1 MAKGPK
7 YGEFDFPSDFGFNGS
22 SGKTIVKGY
31 ARGGS
36 KKQAKV
42 EKVMHEFGKGEL
54 HSGKNGP
61 VVKNPKQA
69 IAIALSEA
77 RGGKKMAMA
86 NGGQVPP
93 GRGMRRG
100 RPMPEQ
106 GETSEGATMMK
117 PRQMPA
123 QGALARVA
131 GPAGPASMAKTR
143 MERPRSISQETT
155 TERTTVSP
163 VKLKKG
169 GCAGKYAEGGHI
181 ESKEMAA
188 DLKQDKAMV
197 KSAVHKH
204 EKSMHPG
211 QKLTP
216 LKKGGCA
223 GRAKSVPAY
232 SKAPKIK

>member
-7 YGEFDFPSDFGFNGS
+7 YGDFNFPSDFGFNGS
-22 SGKTIVKGY
+22 SGKTMVKGY

-42 EKVMHEFGKGEL
+42 EKVMHEFGQGEL
-54 HSGKNGP
+54 HSGSKTGP

-77 RGGKKMAMA
+77 KGGKKMAMA

-106 GETSEGATMMK
+106 AEGEAGATMMK
-117 PRQMPA
+117 PRQMPT
-123 QGALARVA
+123 QGALARVS
-131 GPAGPASMAKTR
+131 GPAGMAKSR
-143 MERPRSISQETT
+143 QAGVQRPKTISQETT

-169 GCAGKYAEGGHI
+169 GCAGKYAEGG
-181 ESKEMAA
+181 KA
-188 DLKQDKAMV
+188 DIAQDKAMV

-204 EKSMHPG
+204 ERAMHPG
-211 QKLTP
+211 EKPTP

-223 GRAKSVPAY
+223 GRSKGVPAY

>member
-7 YGEFDFPSDFGFNGS
+7 YGEFDFPSDFGFNAS
-22 SGKTIVKGY
+22 SGKTMVKGY

-54 HSGKNGP
+54 HSGGKSGP

-69 IAIALSEA
+69 VAIALSEA
-77 RGGKKMAMA
+77 RGGKKMEMA
-86 NGGQVPP
+86 DGGQVPP
-93 GRGMRRG
+93 GRGARR

-106 GETSEGATMMK
+106 GERPEGATMMK

-131 GPAGPASMAKTR
+131 GPAGPAKSR

-169 GCAGKYAEGGHI
+169 GCAGKYAEGG
-181 ESKEMAA
+181 KA
-188 DLKQDKAMV
+188 DIAQDKAMV

-211 QKLTP
+211 EKLTP

>member
-22 SGKTIVKGY
+22 SGKTMVKGY

-54 HSGKNGP
+54 HSGSKSGP

-106 GETSEGATMMK
+106 GDQPEGATMMK

-131 GPAGPASMAKTR
+131 GPAGPAKSR

-169 GCAGKYAEGGHI
+169 GCAGKYAEGG
-181 ESKEMAA
+181 KA
-188 DLKQDKAMV
+188 DIAQDKAMV

-211 QKLTP
+211 EKLTP